1 MNKLLNK
8 IKINYKKIFNNIIKN
23 KLKYLQI
30 KCMNF

>member
-8 IKINYKKIFNNIIKN
+8 IKINYKKIFNKIINN

-30 KCMNF
+30 KWMNF